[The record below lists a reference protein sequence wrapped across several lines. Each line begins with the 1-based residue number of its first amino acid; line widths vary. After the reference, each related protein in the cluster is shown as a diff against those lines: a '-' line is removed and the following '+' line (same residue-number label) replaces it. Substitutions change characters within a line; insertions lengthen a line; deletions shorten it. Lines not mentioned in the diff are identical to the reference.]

1 MAKFKRSIQSTGF
14 RPEQV
19 SEKNVSRLQEYSD
32 RIIGALRDERDAV
45 ISNRNEIA
53 NAMEKNAQIESQ
65 QAGLNKQIQDQNL
78 NTQLKAQQDLSA
90 RALKEYETRTKT
102 TQQFYSTVADFSLT
116 ASKKLKEIEVERFKQ
131 KDAATAAEI
140 MMMGDNHPAVKAL
153 KALKYESHIE
163 EVDSKIKIAQAR
175 EMGADP
181 IDADNAL
188 KQLNELGYQ
197 SKASLLK
204 HIGNG
209 WRGFLNQKL
218 IDNPEA
224 SRNRALAQKLASE
237 AYAEYEAINGIS
249 GQITALKQETGYLDD
264 VFKVTQS
271 LVDNA
276 GRLEHE
282 DNKQDTLQT
291 FRFQLR
297 NAKDSA
303 DAQGIV
309 ERNFQTLQSL
319 FGFEGA
325 HNILQETLSEVNS
338 DGTFP
343 YDLDGVAAAR
353 IGPKG
358 EAWGVRWADRLEK
371 AKATRVQGFNSAVR
385 AEESNKEMV
394 ATKAFRDLE
403 PALLDQLAN
412 AGPQDDLSIL
422 ATAKA
427 ESQRKYGATPQAL
440 INLERQILQENKA
453 ESERK
458 SAIVLEKIRS
468 GLATQGDVYS
478 IADPTLRA
486 EAQTAYITATK
497 VRKYGENYEATFKSI
512 KSGAKQIMG
521 DSLEGAASVE
531 AEELNLVM
539 QKNFADDYEQALRDN
554 NGDTARALIV
564 ATEILKKDIR
574 EAKANVPGARYESE
588 SGPNNSKIF
597 KGIVSSR
604 AQSAA
609 QKERALETL
618 RDTIGSVGVSALD
631 SPGIVGSEMDLR
643 KISEANRTGQTLMFT
658 PQMLLASQLLG
669 ISPIEVVNTAIAT
682 NNNYSQNKILPLT
695 LDPSL
700 QAVNDARP
708 ETQALFFN
716 NATPMSVRRG
726 AAELHGSALR
736 DPGNMR
742 GGSGNVEAFRA
753 AIIGKESGGNY
764 NAVNPDS
771 GALGIGQVMPENVG
785 PWTQRYLGVTLTPQ
799 EFLND
804 RAAQDAVVNGR
815 FRDMLA
821 DQAAAGYKGEEAIR
835 RAAAVWYSGDGNLWN
850 YNKPEYYNGRRYPSI
865 AEYTKAIWDAYR
877 R

>member
-1 MAKFKRSIQSTGF
+1 MAKFKRSIQPTGF

-53 NAMEKNAQIESQ
+53 NAMKENAQIESK
-65 QAGLNKQIQDQNL
+65 QAAQNKQIQDQNIQ
-78 NTQLKAQQDLSA
+78 TQLKAQQDLSN
-90 RALKEYETRTKT
+90 RALQEYETRTKA
-102 TQQFYSTVADFSLT
+102 TQQFFSTVSDFSLT

-204 HIGNG
+204 HIGKG

-224 SRNRALAQKLASE
+224 SRNRALAQQLASQ

-249 GQITALKQETGYLDD
+249 GQIAALKQETGYLDD
-264 VFKVTQS
+264 IFKVTQS

-319 FGFEGA
+319 FGFERA
-325 HNILQETLSEVNS
+325 HEILQETLSEVNS

-343 YDLDGVAAAR
+343 YDLEGVAAAR
-353 IGPKG
+353 IGPNG

-371 AKATRVQGFNSAVR
+371 AKSTRVQGFNSAVR

-394 ATKAFRDLE
+394 ATKAYRAME

-412 AGPQDDLSIL
+412 ADAQDDRSIL
-422 ATAKA
+422 ETALK
-427 ESQRKYGATPQAL
+427 QFDKKYGVRPQAL
-440 INLERQILQENKA
+440 IRLQGQIEQENKA

-458 SAIVLEKIRS
+458 LAIVSEKIRS

-478 IADPTLRA
+478 IADPNLRA
-486 EAQTAYITATK
+486 QAQEAYITATK

-512 KSGAKQIMG
+512 KKAAQKVMG
-521 DSLEGAASVE
+521 DSLEGAASFE
-531 AEELNLVM
+531 AERLNLVM
-539 QKNFADDYEQALRDN
+539 QKNFATDYEEGLRKF
-554 NGDTARALIV
+554 NGDTARALSYASDILEKDV
-564 ATEILKKDIR
+564 AD
-574 EAKANVPGARYESE
+574 AKLNTDKTARYYSE
-588 SGPNNSKIF
+588 SGPANQKVF
-597 KGIVSSR
+597 KNVRGLEAQTSS
-604 AQSAA
+604 

-618 RDTIGSVGVSALD
+618 RDTIGAVGVSALD

-669 ISPIEVVNTAIAT
+669 ISPIEVVNTAIANHNRFT
-682 NNNYSQNKILPLT
+682 ENKVLPLT

-726 AAELHGSALR
+726 AAEIHGSALR

-742 GGSGNVEAFRA
+742 FNIRQYVTGDPAMKGVVRGSDGRAVVYDPVGHGGEHEHGHYELSSEEEADKFEKYVGNLIDPFSGQPYRITSRFRKGDPGAHGVGTRGKAVDVAPPLDLPKEDEAAWYA
-753 AIIGKESGGNY
+753 ALNRQINY
-764 NAVNPDS
+764 NP
-771 GALGIGQVMPENVG
+771 
-785 PWTQRYLGVTLTPQ
+785 
-799 EFLND
+799 LN
-804 RAAQDAVVNGR
+804 AN
-815 FRDMLA
+815 
-821 DQAAAGYKGEEAIR
+821 
-835 RAAAVWYSGDGNLWN
+835 
-850 YNKPEYYNGRRYPSI
+850 
-865 AEYTKAIWDAYR
+865 
-877 R
+877 

>member
-1 MAKFKRSIQSTGF
+1 MAQFKRSIQPTGF
-14 RPEQV
+14 RPEEV
-19 SEKNVSRLQEYSD
+19 SERNVSQLQAYSD

-45 ISNRNEIA
+45 ISNRSEIA
-53 NAMEKNAQIESQ
+53 NAMKENAQIESQ
-65 QAGLNKQIQDQNL
+65 QSALNKQIQDQNIQ
-78 NTQLKAQQDLSA
+78 TQLKAEQDLSA
-90 RALKEYETRTKT
+90 RALKEYETRTKAS
-102 TQQFYSTVADFSLT
+102 QQLYSTVADFSLT
-116 ASKKLKEIEVERFKQ
+116 ASKKLKEIEIERFKQ

-140 MMMGDNHPAVKAL
+140 MTMGDNHPAVKAL

-197 SKASLLK
+197 AKAALLK
-204 HIGNG
+204 HIGRG

-218 IDNPEA
+218 IDNPKA
-224 SRNRALAQKLASE
+224 TDTRDGAQRLAAQ
-237 AYAEYEAINGIS
+237 AYAEFEAIHGIS
-249 GQITALKQETGYLDD
+249 GQIAALKQESGYLDD
-264 VFKVTQS
+264 IFKVTQS
-271 LVDNA
+271 FVDNA
-276 GRLEHE
+276 SRREHE
-282 DNKQDTLQT
+282 NNKTNTLDT

-297 NAKDSA
+297 NAKDSV

-343 YDLDGVAAAR
+343 YNLEGVAAAR
-353 IGPKG
+353 IGPNG

-394 ATKAFRDLE
+394 ATKAFRALE

-412 AGPQDDLSIL
+412 ADAQDDRSIL
-422 ATAKA
+422 ATTLK
-427 ESQRKYGATPQAL
+427 QFKDKYGVHPQAL
-440 INLERQILQENKA
+440 IRLQGQIEQENKA

-458 SAIVLEKIRS
+458 YDIVLQKIRS
-468 GLATQGDVYS
+468 GLATQGDIYS
-478 IADPTLRA
+478 IAAPDLRA
-486 EAQTAYITATK
+486 KAQTEYITATK
-497 VRKYGENYEATFKSI
+497 IRKYGDDYEATFKSI

-531 AEELNLVM
+531 AEELNLIM
-539 QKNFADDYEQALRDN
+539 QKNFADDYEKALREN
-554 NGDTARALIV
+554 NGDTARALII
-564 ATEILKKDIR
+564 ATETLKKDVR

-597 KGIVSSR
+597 KGVVSAR
-604 AQSAA
+604 AQTAA
-609 QKERALETL
+609 QKDRALETL

-643 KISEANRTGQTLMFT
+643 KISEANRTGQTLVFT

-804 RAAQDAVVNGR
+804 RTAQDAVVNGR

>member
-1 MAKFKRSIQSTGF
+1 MAKFKRSIQPTGF

-78 NTQLKAQQDLSA
+78 QTQLKAQQDLSA
-90 RALKEYETRTKT
+90 RALQEYETRTKA

-116 ASKKLKEIEVERFKQ
+116 ASKKFKEIEVERFKQ

-249 GQITALKQETGYLDD
+249 GQIAALKQETGYLDD

-343 YDLDGVAAAR
+343 YNLEGVAAAR

-403 PALLDQLAN
+403 PVLLDQLAN

-458 SAIVLEKIRS
+458 ATIVLEKIRS

-512 KSGAKQIMG
+512 KKAAQKVMG
-521 DSLEGAASVE
+521 DSLEGAASFE
-531 AEELNLVM
+531 AERLNLVM
-539 QKNFADDYEQALRDN
+539 QKNFATDYEEGLRKF
-554 NGDTARALIV
+554 NGDTARALSYASDILEKDV
-564 ATEILKKDIR
+564 AA
-574 EAKANVPGARYESE
+574 AKLNTDKTARYYSE
-588 SGPNNSKIF
+588 SGPANQKVF
-597 KGIVSSR
+597 KNVRGLE
-604 AQSAA
+604 AQTSA

-618 RDTIGSVGVSALD
+618 RDTIGTVGVSALD

-669 ISPIEVVNTAIAT
+669 ISPIEVVNTAIANHNRFT
-682 NNNYSQNKILPLT
+682 ENKVLPLT

-700 QAVNDARP
+700 QAVNDSRP
-708 ETQALFFN
+708 ETQALFFGENAN
-716 NATPMSVRRG
+716 NTTVQRGTAQVYPQTLKHARNIRSSMRPFVTSSTGLGTGPHADFRVWDKQLRRYIDPTPFLDLLSVNGKALTEQFRMTSPYGMRTHPVTGEYKMHHGIDFATPEGTQVDVNAAFLEEVDDPTAGIMGIYEFERG
-726 AAELHGSALR
+726 GKQYELHGLH
-736 DPGNMR
+736 
-742 GGSGNVEAFRA
+742 
-753 AIIGKESGGNY
+753 
-764 NAVNPDS
+764 
-771 GALGIGQVMPENVG
+771 GQ
-785 PWTQRYLGVTLTPQ
+785 
-799 EFLND
+799 
-804 RAAQDAVVNGR
+804 
-815 FRDMLA
+815 
-821 DQAAAGYKGEEAIR
+821 R
-835 RAAAVWYSGDGNLWN
+835 RTNN
-850 YNKPEYYNGRRYPSI
+850 
-865 AEYTKAIWDAYR
+865 
-877 R
+877 

>member
-1 MAKFKRSIQSTGF
+1 MAKFKRSIQPTGF

-19 SEKNVSRLQEYSD
+19 SEKGVSRLQEYSD
-32 RIIGALRDERDAV
+32 RIISALRDERDAV
-45 ISNRNEIA
+45 ISNRNDIA
-53 NAMEKNAQIESQ
+53 NAMEKNAQIESK
-65 QAGLNKQIQDQNL
+65 QAGINKQIQDQNL

-90 RALKEYETRTKT
+90 RALQEYETRTKE
-102 TQQFYSTVADFSLT
+102 TQQLYSTVADFSLT

-163 EVDSKIKIAQAR
+163 EVDSKNKIVQAR

-197 SKASLLK
+197 AKASLLK
-204 HIGNG
+204 HIGKG

-218 IDNPEA
+218 IDNPQATETRDGA
-224 SRNRALAQKLASE
+224 QQLAAQ
-237 AYAEYEAINGIS
+237 AYAEFEAIHGIS
-249 GQITALKQETGYLDD
+249 GQIAALKQESGYLDD
-264 VFKVTQS
+264 IFKVTQS
-271 LVDNA
+271 FVDNA
-276 GRLEHE
+276 STREHE
-282 DNKQDTLQT
+282 NNKTNTLDT

-303 DAQGIV
+303 DAKGIV

-343 YDLDGVAAAR
+343 YDLEGVAAAE
-353 IGPKG
+353 IGPNG

-394 ATKAFRDLE
+394 ATKAFRAME

-412 AGPQDDLSIL
+412 ADAQNDRSIL
-422 ATAKA
+422 ETALK
-427 ESQRKYGATPQAL
+427 QFDKKYGVRPQAL
-440 INLERQILQENKA
+440 VRLQGQIEQENRA

-478 IADPTLRA
+478 IADPNLRA
-486 EAQTAYITATK
+486 QAQTEYIKATK
-497 VRKYGENYEATFKSI
+497 VKKYGEDYEATFKAI
-512 KSGAKQIMG
+512 KKAAQKVMG
-521 DSLEGAASVE
+521 DSLEGAASFE
-531 AEELNLVM
+531 AERLNLVM
-539 QKNFADDYEQALRDN
+539 QKNFAEDYEKALREN
-554 NGDTARALIV
+554 NGDTARALIIASETLENDV
-564 ATEILKKDIR
+564 AA
-574 EAKANVPGARYESE
+574 AKLNTDKTARYYSE
-588 SGPNNSKIF
+588 SGPANQKVF
-597 KGIVSSR
+597 KNVRGLE
-604 AQSAA
+604 AQTSA
-609 QKERALETL
+609 QKDRALETL
-618 RDTIGSVGVSALD
+618 RDTIGTVGVSALD

-643 KISEANRTGQTLMFT
+643 KISEANRTGQTLVFT

-682 NNNYSQNKILPLT
+682 NNQYSQTKILPLT

-708 ETQALFFN
+708 ETQALFLGENAN
-716 NATPMSVRRG
+716 NTTIQRG
-726 AAELHGSALR
+726 TAQVYPQTLKHARNIRTSMRQFVTGNTGLSTGPHG
-736 DPGNMR
+736 D
-742 GGSGNVEAFRA
+742 FR
-753 AIIGKESGGNY
+753 
-764 NAVNPDS
+764 
-771 GALGIGQVMPENVG
+771 
-785 PWTQRYLGVTLTPQ
+785 
-799 EFLND
+799 
-804 RAAQDAVVNGR
+804 
-815 FRDMLA
+815 
-821 DQAAAGYKGEEAIR
+821 
-835 RAAAVWYSGDGNLWN
+835 
-850 YNKPEYYNGRRYPSI
+850 
-865 AEYTKAIWDAYR
+865 IW
-877 R
+877 

>member
-1 MAKFKRSIQSTGF
+1 MAKFKRSIQPTGF
-14 RPEQV
+14 QPEQV

-45 ISNRNEIA
+45 ISNRSEIA
-53 NAMEKNAQIESQ
+53 NAMKENAQIESQ
-65 QAGLNKQIQDQNL
+65 QAAVNKQIQDQNIQ
-78 NTQLKAQQDLSA
+78 TQLKAQQDLSA
-90 RALKEYETRTKT
+90 RALQEYETRTKT
-102 TQQFYSTVADFSLT
+102 TQQLYSTVADFSLT

-204 HIGNG
+204 HIGKG

-249 GQITALKQETGYLDD
+249 GQIAALKQETGYLDD
-264 VFKVTQS
+264 IFKVTQS

-412 AGPQDDLSIL
+412 AEPQDDLSIL

-478 IADPTLRA
+478 IADPNLRA
-486 EAQTAYITATK
+486 QAQTEYIKATK
-497 VRKYGENYEATFKSI
+497 IRKFGDDYEATFKSI

-521 DSLEGAASVE
+521 DSLEGPGSVD
-531 AEELNLVM
+531 AQELNLIM
-539 QKNFADDYEQALRDN
+539 QKNFADDYEKALREN
-554 NGDTARALIV
+554 NGDTARALII
-564 ATEILKKDIR
+564 ATETLKKDVR

-588 SGPNNSKIF
+588 TGPNNSKII
-597 KGIVSSR
+597 KGVVSAR
-604 AQSAA
+604 AKTAA
-609 QKERALETL
+609 QKDRALETL

-643 KISEANRTGQTLMFT
+643 KISEANRTGQTLVFT

-835 RAAAVWYSGDGNLWN
+835 RAAAVWYSGNGNLWN

>member
-1 MAKFKRSIQSTGF
+1 MAQFKRSVQPTGF
-14 RPEQV
+14 RPEEV
-19 SEKNVSRLQEYSD
+19 SERNVSQLQAYSD

-53 NAMEKNAQIESQ
+53 NAMKENAQIESQ
-65 QAGLNKQIQDQNL
+65 QAAVNKQIQDQNIQ
-78 NTQLKAQQDLSA
+78 TQLKAQQDLSA
-90 RALKEYETRTKT
+90 RALQEYETRTKT
-102 TQQFYSTVADFSLT
+102 TQQLYSTVADFSLT

-204 HIGNG
+204 HIGKG

-249 GQITALKQETGYLDD
+249 GQIAALKQETGYLDD
-264 VFKVTQS
+264 IFKVTQS

-297 NAKDSA
+297 NAKDSV

-412 AGPQDDLSIL
+412 AEPQDDLSIL

-478 IADPTLRA
+478 IADPNLRA
-486 EAQTAYITATK
+486 QAQTEYIKATK
-497 VRKYGENYEATFKSI
+497 IRKFGDDYEATFKSI

-521 DSLEGAASVE
+521 DSLEGPGSVD
-531 AEELNLVM
+531 AQELNLIM
-539 QKNFADDYEQALRDN
+539 QKNFADDYEKALREN
-554 NGDTARALIV
+554 NGDTARALII
-564 ATEILKKDIR
+564 ATETLKKDVR

-588 SGPNNSKIF
+588 TGPNNSKII
-597 KGIVSSR
+597 KGVVSAR
-604 AQSAA
+604 AKTAA
-609 QKERALETL
+609 QKDRALETL

-643 KISEANRTGQTLMFT
+643 KISEANRTGQTLVFT

-835 RAAAVWYSGDGNLWN
+835 RAAAVWYSGNGNLWN

>member
-1 MAKFKRSIQSTGF
+1 MAKFKRSIQPTGF
-14 RPEQV
+14 SPEQV
-19 SEKNVSRLQEYSD
+19 SEKNVSRLQEYSV

-53 NAMEKNAQIESQ
+53 NAMKENAQIEAQ
-65 QAGLNKQIQDQNL
+65 QSGLNKQIQDQNIQ
-78 NTQLKAQQDLSA
+78 TQLKAQQDLTA
-90 RALKEYETRTKT
+90 RALQEYETRTKT
-102 TQQFYSTVADFSLT
+102 TQQFYNTVADFSLT

-204 HIGNG
+204 HIGKG

-297 NAKDSA
+297 NAKDST

-343 YDLDGVAAAR
+343 YDLEGVAAAR
-353 IGPKG
+353 IGPNG
-358 EAWGVRWADRLEK
+358 EAWGVRWEDRLEK
-371 AKATRVQGFNSAVR
+371 AKSTRVQGFNSAVR
-385 AEESNKEMV
+385 AEESNKEMN

-403 PALLDQLAN
+403 PALLQQLEA
-412 AGPQDDLSIL
+412 AGPQDDLSIF

-427 ESQRKYGATPQAL
+427 ESMRKHGAVAQAL
-440 INLERQILQENKA
+440 INLERQVIQENKS

-458 SAIVLEKIRS
+458 ANLVRQKIRS

-478 IADPTLRA
+478 IADPNLRA
-486 EAQTAYITATK
+486 EVQTEYITATK
-497 VRKYGENYEATFKSI
+497 IRKYGDDYEATFKSI

-539 QKNFADDYEQALRDN
+539 QKNFADDYEAALRDN
-554 NGDTARALIV
+554 NGDTVKALIV
-564 ATEILKKDIR
+564 ARERLKKDISD
-574 EAKANVPGARYESE
+574 AKANVPGTRYHSE
-588 SGPNNSKIF
+588 SGPNNRKIF
-597 KGIVSSR
+597 TEIDSLR

-609 QKERALETL
+609 QKDRALETL
-618 RDTIGSVGVSALD
+618 RDTIGAVGVSALD
-631 SPGIVGSEMDLR
+631 SPGIVGSEMQLR
-643 KISEANRTGQTLMFT
+643 KISEASRTGQTIVFT
-658 PQMLLASQLLG
+658 PEILLASELLR

-708 ETQALFFN
+708 ETRALFFGD

-726 AAELHGSALR
+726 AAQIDRAQLLNQNTLRPSFRTTTPVTGEGITVEGLNDSYGRPVVFGDQSVLEGFQLLQQLSGGRVKASDITSSQRSHAHNVKVGGSATSYHKE
-736 DPGNMR
+736 
-742 GGSGNVEAFRA
+742 GSGRA
-753 AIIGKESGGNY
+753 MDIHGESLKWLK
-764 NAVNPDS
+764 ANPK
-771 GALGIGQVMPENVG
+771 L
-785 PWTQRYLGVTLTPQ
+785 
-799 EFLND
+799 
-804 RAAQDAVVNGR
+804 AAQ
-815 FRDMLA
+815 
-821 DQAAAGYKGEEAIR
+821 AGWA
-835 RAAAVWYSGDGNLWN
+835 
-850 YNKPEYYNGRRYPSI
+850 PEPG
-865 AEYTKAIWDAYR
+865 YTGHGGHYVFGQ
-877 R
+877 

>member
-1 MAKFKRSIQSTGF
+1 MAKFRRSIQPTGF

-53 NAMEKNAQIESQ
+53 NAIEKNAQIESQ

-78 NTQLKAQQDLSA
+78 QTQLKAQQDLSA
-90 RALKEYETRTKT
+90 RALQEYETRTKT

-218 IDNPEA
+218 IDNPKA

-276 GRLEHE
+276 GTLEHE

-325 HNILQETLSEVNS
+325 HNLLQETLSEVNS

-343 YDLDGVAAAR
+343 YDLEGVAAAR
-353 IGPKG
+353 IGPNG

-371 AKATRVQGFNSAVR
+371 AKATRVKGFNSAVS

-403 PALLDQLAN
+403 PALLAQLAN

-422 ATAKA
+422 ATAKV
-427 ESQRKYGATPQAL
+427 ESQRKYKAIPQAL
-440 INLERQILQENKA
+440 INLERQVLQENKA

-458 SAIVLEKIRS
+458 LAIVSEKIRS

-478 IADPTLRA
+478 IADPNLRA
-486 EAQTAYITATK
+486 QAQEAYITATK

-512 KSGAKQIMG
+512 KKAAQKVMG
-521 DSLEGAASVE
+521 DSLEGAASFE
-531 AEELNLVM
+531 AERLNLVM
-539 QKNFADDYEQALRDN
+539 QKNFATDYEEGLRKF
-554 NGDTARALIV
+554 NGDTARALSYASDILEKDV
-564 ATEILKKDIR
+564 AA
-574 EAKANVPGARYESE
+574 AKLNTDKTARYYSE
-588 SGPNNSKIF
+588 SGSANQKVF
-597 KGIVSSR
+597 KNVRGLEAQTSS
-604 AQSAA
+604 

-618 RDTIGSVGVSALD
+618 RDTIGAVGVSALD

-658 PQMLLASQLLG
+658 PQMLLASRLLG
-669 ISPIEVVNTAIAT
+669 ISPIEVVNTAIT
-682 NNNYSQNKILPLT
+682 NHNRFTENKVLPLT

-700 QAVNDARP
+700 QAVNNSRP

-726 AAELHGSALR
+726 AAEIDRTQLLNQNTLRPSFRITTPVTGAGITVKGLNDTYGRPVVFGDQSVLEGFQLLQQLSGGRVKASDITSSQRSHAHNVKVEGSATSYHKE
-736 DPGNMR
+736 
-742 GGSGNVEAFRA
+742 GSGRA
-753 AIIGKESGGNY
+753 MDIHGESLKWLK
-764 NAVNPDS
+764 ANPK
-771 GALGIGQVMPENVG
+771 L
-785 PWTQRYLGVTLTPQ
+785 
-799 EFLND
+799 
-804 RAAQDAVVNGR
+804 AAQ
-815 FRDMLA
+815 
-821 DQAAAGYKGEEAIR
+821 AGWA
-835 RAAAVWYSGDGNLWN
+835 
-850 YNKPEYYNGRRYPSI
+850 PEPGYIGHGGHYVFGQ
-865 AEYTKAIWDAYR
+865 
-877 R
+877 

>member
-1 MAKFKRSIQSTGF
+1 MAKFKRSIQPTGF

-19 SEKNVSRLQEYSD
+19 SEKGVSRLQEYSD
-32 RIIGALRDERDAV
+32 RIISALRDERDAV
-45 ISNRNEIA
+45 ISNRNDIA

-90 RALKEYETRTKT
+90 RALQEYETRTKG
-102 TQQFYSTVADFSLT
+102 TQQLYSTVADFSLT

-140 MMMGDNHPAVKAL
+140 MLMGDNHPAVKAL

-197 SKASLLK
+197 SKAALLK
-204 HIGNG
+204 HIGKG

-218 IDNPEA
+218 IDNPKATETRDGA
-224 SRNRALAQKLASE
+224 QQLAAQ
-237 AYAEYEAINGIS
+237 AYAEFEAIHGIS
-249 GQITALKQETGYLDD
+249 GQIAALKQESGYLDD
-264 VFKVTQS
+264 IFKVTQS
-271 LVDNA
+271 FVDNA
-276 GRLEHE
+276 SRREHE
-282 DNKQDTLQT
+282 NNKTNTLDT

-303 DAQGIV
+303 DAKGIV

-343 YDLDGVAAAR
+343 YDLEGVAAAE
-353 IGPKG
+353 IGPNG

-394 ATKAFRDLE
+394 ATKAFRAIE

-412 AGPQDDLSIL
+412 ADAQDDLSIL
-422 ATAKA
+422 ETARV
-427 ESQRKYGATPQAL
+427 ESQRKYGAVPQAL
-440 INLERQILQENKA
+440 INLERQIKQENKA

-458 SAIVLEKIRS
+458 LAIVSEKIRS

-478 IADPTLRA
+478 IADPNLRA
-486 EAQTAYITATK
+486 QAQEAYITATK

-512 KSGAKQIMG
+512 KKAAQKVMG
-521 DSLEGAASVE
+521 DSLEGAASFE
-531 AEELNLVM
+531 AERLNLVM
-539 QKNFADDYEQALRDN
+539 QKNFATDYEEGLRKF
-554 NGDTARALIV
+554 NGDTARALSYASDILEKDV
-564 ATEILKKDIR
+564 AA
-574 EAKANVPGARYESE
+574 AKLNTDKTARYYSE
-588 SGPNNSKIF
+588 SGPANQKVF
-597 KGIVSSR
+597 KNVRGLEAQTSS
-604 AQSAA
+604 

-618 RDTIGSVGVSALD
+618 RDTIGAVGVSALD
-631 SPGIVGSEMDLR
+631 SPGIVGSEMELR
-643 KISEANRTGQTLMFT
+643 KISEANRTGQTLVFT

-669 ISPIEVVNTAIAT
+669 ISPIEVVNTAIANHNRFT
-682 NNNYSQNKILPLT
+682 ENKVLPLT

-726 AAELHGSALR
+726 AAEIDRTQLLNQNTLRPSFRTTTPVTGAGITVEGLNDSYGRPVVFGDQSVLEGFQLLQQLSGGRVKASDITSSQRSHAHNVKVGGSATSYHR
-736 DPGNMR
+736 E
-742 GGSGNVEAFRA
+742 GSGRA
-753 AIIGKESGGNY
+753 MDIHGESLKWLK
-764 NAVNPDS
+764 ANPK
-771 GALGIGQVMPENVG
+771 L
-785 PWTQRYLGVTLTPQ
+785 
-799 EFLND
+799 
-804 RAAQDAVVNGR
+804 AAQ
-815 FRDMLA
+815 
-821 DQAAAGYKGEEAIR
+821 AGWA
-835 RAAAVWYSGDGNLWN
+835 
-850 YNKPEYYNGRRYPSI
+850 PEPG
-865 AEYTKAIWDAYR
+865 YTGHGGHYVFGQ
-877 R
+877 

>member
-1 MAKFKRSIQSTGF
+1 MAKFRRSIQPTGF

-19 SEKNVSRLQEYSD
+19 SEQNVSRLQEYSD

-78 NTQLKAQQDLSA
+78 QTQLKAQQDLSA
-90 RALKEYETRTKT
+90 RALQEYETRTKT

-116 ASKKLKEIEVERFKQ
+116 ASKKLKEIEVEEFKQ

-218 IDNPEA
+218 IDNPKA
-224 SRNRALAQKLASE
+224 SRDRALAQKLASE

-297 NAKDSA
+297 NAKNSA
-303 DAQGIV
+303 DAKGIV

-325 HNILQETLSEVNS
+325 HNILEETLSEVNS

-343 YDLDGVAAAR
+343 YDLDGVAAAE

-371 AKATRVQGFNSAVR
+371 AKSTRVQGFNSAVR

-403 PALLDQLAN
+403 PSLRAQLDA
-412 AGPQDDLSIL
+412 AGPQDDLSIF
-422 ATAKA
+422 ATARA
-427 ESQRKYGATPQAL
+427 ESQRKYGAVPQAL
-440 INLERQILQENKA
+440 INLESQVLQENKA

-458 SAIVLEKIRS
+458 LAIVSEKIRS

-486 EAQTAYITATK
+486 QAQEAYITATK

-512 KSGAKQIMG
+512 KKAAQKVMG
-521 DSLEGAASVE
+521 DSLEGAASFE
-531 AEELNLVM
+531 AERLNLVM
-539 QKNFADDYEQALRDN
+539 QKNFATDYEEGLRKF
-554 NGDTARALIV
+554 NGDTARALSYASDILEKDV
-564 ATEILKKDIR
+564 AD
-574 EAKANVPGARYESE
+574 AKLNTNKTARYYSE
-588 SGPNNSKIF
+588 SGPANQKVF
-597 KGIVSSR
+597 KNVRGLEAQTSS
-604 AQSAA
+604 
-609 QKERALETL
+609 QKERTLETL
-618 RDTIGSVGVSALD
+618 RDTIGAVGVSALD

-658 PQMLLASQLLG
+658 PQMLLASRLLG
-669 ISPIEVVNTAIAT
+669 ISPIEVVNTAIVNHNRFT
-682 NNNYSQNKILPLT
+682 ENKVLPLS

-700 QAVNDARP
+700 QAVNNSRP

-726 AAELHGSALR
+726 AAEIDRTQLLNQNTLRPSFRTTTPVTGAGITVKGLNDSYGRPVVFGDQSVLEGFQLLQQLSGGRVKASDIASSQRSHAHNVKVEGSATSYHKE
-736 DPGNMR
+736 
-742 GGSGNVEAFRA
+742 GSGRA
-753 AIIGKESGGNY
+753 MDIHGESLKWLK
-764 NAVNPDS
+764 ANPK
-771 GALGIGQVMPENVG
+771 L
-785 PWTQRYLGVTLTPQ
+785 
-799 EFLND
+799 
-804 RAAQDAVVNGR
+804 AAQ
-815 FRDMLA
+815 
-821 DQAAAGYKGEEAIR
+821 AGWA
-835 RAAAVWYSGDGNLWN
+835 
-850 YNKPEYYNGRRYPSI
+850 PEPGYIGHGGHYVFGQ
-865 AEYTKAIWDAYR
+865 
-877 R
+877 